1 MFFNDIKLGTVISI
15 SPAKIDKDR
24 MIDFA
29 EKYDNIPIH
38 TDEEYAKTTHFGKL
52 IAPGVMSFMSVWA
65 KYLEVDLF
73 DEELLAGKS
82 TKIEWFKPVF
92 ADDVLTSK
100 AVVTAL
106 TDRNEKNGIVELT
119 IEAFNQDGEKVFS
132 AIVEAIV
139 KKRR

>member
-1 MFFNDIKLGTVISI
+1 MYFDDIKIGMSVDI
-15 SPAKIDKDR
+15 SPALIEKEK
-24 MIDFA
+24 MLAFA
-29 EKYDNIPIH
+29 GMYDNIPLH
-38 TDEEYAKTTHFGKL
+38 TDEEYAKTTPFGKL

-73 DEELLAGKS
+73 GEELLAGKS

-92 ADDVLTSK
+92 ADDVLTSR

-106 TDRNEKNGIVELT
+106 TDRNEKNGIAELT
-119 IEAFNQDGEKVFS
+119 IEAFNQDGEKVLS

>member
-1 MFFNDIKLGTVISI
+1 MYFNDIKLGTVISI

-73 DEELLAGKS
+73 GEELLAGKS

-92 ADDVLTSK
+92 ADDVLTSR

-106 TDRNEKNGIVELT
+106 SDRNEKNGIAELT
-119 IEAFNQDGEKVFS
+119 IEAFNQDGEKVLS

>member
-1 MFFNDIKLGTVISI
+1 MYFNDIKLGTVISI

-73 DEELLAGKS
+73 GEELLAGKS

-92 ADDVLTSK
+92 ADDVLTSR

-106 TDRNEKNGIVELT
+106 TDRNEKNGIAELT
-119 IEAFNQDGEKVFS
+119 IEAFNQDGEKVLS

>member
-1 MFFNDIKLGTVISI
+1 MYFNDIKLGTEIEI
-15 SPAKIDKDR
+15 SPATIDKER

-29 EKYDNIPIH
+29 VKYDNIPIH
-38 TDEEYAKTTHFGKL
+38 TDEEYAKSTHFGKL

-73 DEELLAGKS
+73 GEELLAGKS

-92 ADDVLTSK
+92 AEDVLTSK

-119 IEAFNQDGEKVFS
+119 IDAFNQECEKVLS
-132 AIVEAIV
+132 AVVEAIV